1 MTTAELHSLED
12 LHRYAQSVADRRPQ
26 DDPRVR
32 RMQFAKQTTWLFMLT
47 LTFVGYHLLDKM
59 SEALS
64 LL

>member
-12 LHRYAQSVADRRPQ
+12 LRRYTQSVANRRPQ

-32 RMQFAKQTTWLFMLT
+32 RMQFAKQATWLFMLT

-59 SEALS
+59 GEALS

>member
-1 MTTAELHSLED
+1 MTTADLNSLEA
-12 LHRYAQSVADRRPQ
+12 LRRYAQSLADRRPE

-32 RMQFAKQTTWLFMLT
+32 RMQFAKQATWLFMLT

-59 SEALS
+59 GEALS

>member
-1 MTTAELHSLED
+1 MSTAELHSLED
-12 LHRYAQSVADRRPQ
+12 LHRYVQSVAERRPQ

-59 SEALS
+59 GEALS

>member
-1 MTTAELHSLED
+1 MTTVELKSLED
-12 LHRYAQSVADRRPQ
+12 LHRYTQSLVDQRPE

-32 RMQFAKQTTWLFMLT
+32 RLHFYKQATWLFLMT